1 MSQFKMGYSL
11 TGFLKN
17 HVEIVVANLV
27 CILLAIS
34 SWNYYDVRYFLE
46 WYAYFSTGRL
56 LYVYASS
63 IYDKIAYP
71 PLPVLIFVSV
81 HHVAVSLTGSIEAI
95 RLIDKLPLI
104 ISFNAIYFVLRKQY
118 GRKAGM
124 LWLMN
129 IAGYIIISGY
139 QFDIIAALFLLLG
152 YVELSRGDL
161 LKSTVYLTLAA
172 LVKQV
177 LAVLILIPLLIRLK
191 NRDYKGLLHTV
202 SIAAAVGLVFITPFL
217 LTDAYAFIRRVLFFH
232 AARYPQEL
240 SLFALPLYASWYN
253 VNAVPAWLVW
263 IWVIPLAIYTLVI
276 YFYFLKEPEYDEK
289 IFLKYFITL
298 LIGLLVFNKIGG
310 FNYFTWLVPFLVIY
324 AVKNPLHSDNHLFET
339 LYVSIPIMSSVIYY
353 ASTLFAAAVASSEI
367 FMIED
372 LNWVSAEEV
381 ILRSTSA
388 SSLLYTLVQA
398 CRSNPLLNI
407 LFGMLN
413 QSKPVSQIFFTILYN
428 AYLTYILKEVLA
440 TAKTR

>member
-1 MSQFKMGYSL
+1 MGHRL
-11 TGFLKN
+11 AGFLKN
-17 HVEIVVANLV
+17 HVEIVVANV
-27 CILLAIS
+27 ICVLLAIS

-46 WYAYFSTGRL
+46 WYAYFSSGRL

-71 PLPVLIFVSV
+71 PLPVLIFVSA
-81 HHVAVSLTGSIEAI
+81 HHVAVSLTGNIEAI

-104 ISFNAIYFVLRKQY
+104 LSFNAIYFILRKQY

-124 LWLMN
+124 LWLVN

-139 QFDIIAALFLLLG
+139 QFDLIAALFLLLG
-152 YVELSRGDL
+152 YVELTRKNFL
-161 LKSTVYLTLAA
+161 RSTVYLTLAT

-177 LAVLILIPLLIRLK
+177 LAVFILIPLLIKLK
-191 NRDYKGLLHTV
+191 NRDFNGLLRVV
-202 SIAAAVGLVFITPFL
+202 STAAGVGLIFVTPFL
-217 LTDAYAFIRRVLFFH
+217 LADPYAFINRVLFFH

-240 SLFALPLYASWYN
+240 SLFAIPLYATWYN

-263 IWVIPLAIYTLVI
+263 IWIIPLAIYTLLV
-276 YFYFLKEPEYDEK
+276 YLYFLKEPVYDGK
-289 IFLKYFITL
+289 VLLKYFITL
-298 LIGLLVFNKIGG
+298 IVGLLVFNKIGG
-310 FNYFTWLVPFLVIY
+310 FNYFTWLVPFLIVFIMEN
-324 AVKNPLHSDNHLFET
+324 ASRLSNHLFET
-339 LYVSIPIMSSVIYY
+339 LYVSIPIISSVIYY
-353 ASTLFAAAVASSEI
+353 ATTLFAAAVVSSEI
-367 FMIED
+367 FMVED

-407 LFGMLN
+407 LFTMLN
-413 QSKPVSQIFFTILYN
+413 QSKPVSQIFFTLLYN
-428 AYLTYILKEVLA
+428 AYLIYILKETWA
-440 TAKTR
+440 IAKTR